1 VGIAYV
7 APLYFFIQYV
17 EGPPVTSSEE
27 RRRRMMVSKK
37 EIKNILPT
45 IGLAYILPSVA
56 MFAVPGLV
64 NRQWINGVFFQPFP
78 LYAYTIQRTLL
89 AIHSS
94 SKNEEEEES
103 ATETDLRLIYGLS
116 AAASAS
122 VYLYLW
128 IESPSS
134 MADILFSDLSNPT
147 APITMLKGAA
157 KVLRYD
163 QLCSFGAG
171 AVWTL
176 LHFWDL
182 KREGLMRSAGWGKI
196 LGVFGAMNV
205 VGGPGAAMAGM
216 WAWKESVLDQEMK
229 RKEGDLKGSEKQE

>member
-1 VGIAYV
+1 M
-7 APLYFFIQYV
+7 YFFIQYV
-17 EGPPVTSSEE
+17 ERSPVASLEE
-27 RRRRMMVSKK
+27 RRRGMMVSKK
-37 EIKNILPT
+37 EMKTILPT
-45 IGLAYILPSVA
+45 IWMAYILPSVA

-64 NRQWINGVFFQPFP
+64 NRQWINGVFFQPFS
-78 LYAYTIQRTLL
+78 LYAYAIQRTLL
-89 AIHSS
+89 TIHSS
-94 SKNEEEEES
+94 SKNKEEEEE
-103 ATETDLRLIYGLS
+103 ATEADLRLIYGLS

-128 IESPSS
+128 IKSPGS
-134 MADILFSDLSNPT
+134 MADIFFSETSSPT

-205 VGGPGAAMAGM
+205 VGGPGAAMTGM
-216 WAWKESVLDQEMK
+216 WAWRESIINKEINRE
-229 RKEGDLKGSEKQE
+229 EGESKVE

>member
-1 VGIAYV
+1 M
-7 APLYFFIQYV
+7 YFFIQYV
-17 EGPPVTSSEE
+17 ERSPVASLEE
-27 RRRRMMVSKK
+27 RRRGMMVSKK
-37 EIKNILPT
+37 EMKTILPT
-45 IGLAYILPSVA
+45 IWMAYILPSVA

-78 LYAYTIQRTLL
+78 LYAYAIQRTLL
-89 AIHSS
+89 AFPPSS
-94 SKNEEEEES
+94 EDEEEEEEEEEEKS

-128 IESPSS
+128 IKSPSS
-134 MADILFSDLSNPT
+134 MADIFFSETSNPT

-171 AVWTL
+171 VVWTL
-176 LHFWDL
+176 LHFWGL
-182 KREGLMRSAGWGKI
+182 KREGLMRSTGWGKI

-216 WAWKESVLDQEMK
+216 WAWRESIINKEMK
-229 RKEGDLKGSEKQE
+229 GEEGDLQGSKKQE

>member
-1 VGIAYV
+1 M
-7 APLYFFIQYV
+7 APMYFFIQYV
-17 EGPPVTSSEE
+17 EHSPVTSLNE
-27 RRRRMMVSKK
+27 RRRGMMVSKK
-37 EIKNILPT
+37 EMKTILPT
-45 IGLAYILPSVA
+45 IWMAYILPSVA

-78 LYAYTIQRTLL
+78 LYAYAIQRVLL
-89 AIHSS
+89 TFPSS
-94 SKNEEEEES
+94 SKNKEEEEE
-103 ATETDLRLIYGLS
+103 ATEADLRLICGLS

-128 IESPSS
+128 ITSPGS
-134 MADILFSDLSNPT
+134 MADIFFSETSSPT

-171 AVWTL
+171 TVWTL

-182 KREGLMRSAGWGKI
+182 KREGLMRSVGWGKI
-196 LGVFGAMNV
+196 LGVFWAMNL

-216 WAWKESVLDQEMK
+216 WAWRESIINKEMK
-229 RKEGDLKGSEKQE
+229 GEEGDLQGSKKQE

>member
-17 EGPPVTSSEE
+17 ERSPVSFTEE
-27 RRRRMMVSKK
+27 RRRGMTVSKK

-64 NRQWINGVFFQPFP
+64 NRQWINGAFFQPFP
-78 LYAYTIQRTLL
+78 FYAYAIQRILLTLP
-89 AIHSS
+89 SS
-94 SKNEEEEES
+94 SENEEEEEE
-103 ATETDLRLIYGLS
+103 ATEADLRLIYGLS
-116 AAASAS
+116 AAASAT

-128 IESPSS
+128 IKSPSS
-134 MADILFSDLSNPT
+134 MADIFFSETSSPT
-147 APITMLKGAA
+147 APITMLKGSA

-216 WAWKESVLDQEMK
+216 WAWRESVLNKEMK
-229 RKEGDLKGSEKQE
+229 REEGDSKGSEKQE

>member
-78 LYAYTIQRTLL
+78 LYAYAIQRTLL
-89 AIHSS
+89 NFPSS
-94 SKNEEEEES
+94 PENEEGKS

-128 IESPSS
+128 IKSPSS
-134 MADILFSDLSNPT
+134 MADIFFSETSSPT

-171 AVWTL
+171 AVWTPL
-176 LHFWDL
+176 QFWDF
-182 KREGLMRSAGWGKI
+182 KREGLMRSAGWGRV

-216 WAWKESVLDQEMK
+216 WAWRESVLHQEVK
-229 RKEGDLKGSEKQE
+229 SEEGDLKGSEKQE

>member
-1 VGIAYV
+1 M
-7 APLYFFIQYV
+7 APIYFFIQYV
-17 EGPPVTSSEE
+17 ERSPVTSSKDG
-27 RRRRMMVSKK
+27 RRGIMVSKK
-37 EIKNILPT
+37 ELKTILPT
-45 IGLAYILPSVA
+45 IGLAYILPSMA

-78 LYAYTIQRTLL
+78 LYVYAIQRTLL
-89 AIHSS
+89 SLPS
-94 SKNEEEEES
+94 TSENEEEEKS
-103 ATETDLRLIYGLS
+103 ATETDLRLIYGIS

-128 IESPSS
+128 ITSPIS
-134 MADILFSDLSNPT
+134 MADIFFSETSNPT
-147 APITMLKGAA
+147 APMTMLKGAA

-182 KREGLMRSAGWGKI
+182 KRDGYMRNAGWGKI

-216 WAWKESVLDQEMK
+216 WAWRESVLKKKEIK
-229 RKEGDLKGSEKQE
+229 REGGRRFKGE